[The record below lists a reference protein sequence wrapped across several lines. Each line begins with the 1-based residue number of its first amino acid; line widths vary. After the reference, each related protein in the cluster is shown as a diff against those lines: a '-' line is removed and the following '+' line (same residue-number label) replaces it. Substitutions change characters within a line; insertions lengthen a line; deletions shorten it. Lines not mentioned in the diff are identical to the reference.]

1 MVEILNFLSSNW
13 DTILEALTG
22 IVTAASALAA
32 LIPGGGKFKALL
44 NILAINVKNAKP
56 ESNTQVSVAIKA
68 GKSVIDSLAEE
79 FAQIKKK

>member
-1 MVEILNFLSSNW
+1 MINAINFLSNNW
-13 DTILEALTG
+13 DTIFEALTG

-32 LIPGGGKFKALL
+32 LIPGSGKIKAIL

-79 FAQIKKK
+79 FSQLKK

>member
-79 FAQIKKK
+79 FSKYKK

>member
-1 MVEILNFLSSNW
+1 MVEVINFLSANW
-13 DTILEALTG
+13 DTIIEALTG

-32 LIPGGGKFKALL
+32 LIPGSGKFKALL

-56 ESNTQVSVAIKA
+56 ETKGQVNVAIKA

-79 FAQIKKK
+79 FAKYKK

>member
-32 LIPGGGKFKALL
+32 LIPGGGKFKAFL

-79 FAQIKKK
+79 FSKYKK

>member
-1 MVEILNFLSSNW
+1 MVEVINFLSGNW

-32 LIPGGGKFKALL
+32 LIPGSGKFKALL
-44 NILAINVKNAKP
+44 NILAINVRNAKP
-56 ESNTQVSVAIKA
+56 ESNTQTSIAIKA

-79 FAQIKKK
+79 LSKYKK